1 MMQALVRHR
10 PSFGNV
16 AVTLSAGD
24 EIVAESGAMVS
35 MSTTTRMKTQTRG
48 GLMTAL
54 GARFFGGES
63 FFVNRFTAHGPAA
76 VVVLAAST
84 PGDVVRVDL
93 AGEAMNLETGA
104 LLAFGPG
111 VKVTTRFAG
120 FRHWIAREGLFKL
133 RVEGT
138 GPAWIAGYG
147 QVVVREIDGSL
158 IVDTGHVLAFEPT
171 LSQTLKLSGGIFS
184 SMFGGEGLVSKF
196 EGRGRL
202 WLQTRN
208 LQGLADWANSQ
219 FV

>member
-1 MMQALVRHR
+1 MQALVRHR

-16 AVTLSAGD
+16 AVTLTPGE

-35 MSTTTRMKTQTRG
+35 MSSTTSMRTQTRG
-48 GLMTAL
+48 GFMTAL
-54 GARFFGGES
+54 GAKLFGGET
-63 FFVNRFTAHGPAA
+63 FFVNRFGAA
-76 VVVLAAST
+76 TGSAEVVLAAST
-84 PGDVVRVDL
+84 PGDVMRVDL
-93 AGEAMNLETGA
+93 AGEAINLETGA
-104 LLAFGPG
+104 LLAYGPG
-111 VKVTTRFAG
+111 VKVSTRFAG

-138 GPAWIAGYG
+138 GPAWIGGYG

-184 SMFGGEGLVSKF
+184 SLFGGEGLVSKF

-208 LQGLADWANSQ
+208 LKGLADWANSQ